1 MEPTAERVKQRLRLI
16 SQVNKRTLFVSLCL
30 FVFSVVLFI
39 PSSISNRQY
48 RKQLLKSFEA
58 REKLYDDA
66 IQDKQE
72 VITILQTQID
82 SLKSANKSL
91 YLSTVKKDSVLNAE
105 YKKQIKTIQK
115 NYENSIAIIDALD
128 IDSNVVILS
137 NQLSKKDSRR

>member
-1 MEPTAERVKQRLRLI
+1 METTAERVKQRLRLI

-72 VITILQTQID
+72 VITVLQTQID
-82 SLKSANKSL
+82 SLKSTNKNL
-91 YLSTVKKDSVLNAE
+91 YLSTVKKDSALNAE

>member
-1 MEPTAERVKQRLRLI
+1 MESTAERLKQRLRLI

-66 IQDKQE
+66 IQDKYK
-72 VITILQTQID
+72 VITVLQTQID